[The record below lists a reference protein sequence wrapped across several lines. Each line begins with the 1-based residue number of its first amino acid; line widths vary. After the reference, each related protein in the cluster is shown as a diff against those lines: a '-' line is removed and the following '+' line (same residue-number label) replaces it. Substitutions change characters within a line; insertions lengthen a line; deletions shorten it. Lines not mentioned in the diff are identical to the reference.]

1 MDYMSVGQK
10 VTQKIRILRH
20 EPVALIEF
28 GIIVCVLG
36 LFVLYP
42 VIRVITFASPAAYL
56 SLWDNLRWRQAVYNS
71 LFIVCLSTVSSTLL
85 GFIFAYTITRND
97 LPGRSFF
104 RWISILPIFSPPFA
118 VAFSYLLMF
127 GRLGLVTHTLFGLDT
142 TIIGWHGLWLVQTIS
157 FFPFATLA
165 IARIIEQI
173 PPSMDVAARG
183 LGAKEFEVFRTIT
196 WPLSRPGVASAA
208 LLVAIFSLT
217 DFGSPLI
224 IGGGFPLLATEAW
237 YRIQGW
243 GDLPGAAVVVTT
255 LLPPALLFFV
265 VERYWVSK
273 KTYIATLGR
282 GTPPPQPPTPLLLK
296 IFLLTICSIIS
307 FLILLVYIGII
318 VGGLTRVW
326 GYDWTFTLI
335 HWGEALQRISS
346 LYNSIMIALIG
357 ALLTSSF
364 SLITGF
370 VVARKRIVGE
380 RILDFLAVLPAAIPG
395 VFIGIGYLLSFN
407 TPPLILTGTPWIIII
422 ALAFWNLPFSYQL
435 AISRTAQIDPT
446 LENAAA
452 NLGASSLRI
461 FWDIYFPLLW
471 RVFTSSFVVSFIN
484 CMSNLSIVV
493 FLITPRY
500 SMATFSIL
508 TLISDN
514 RLGAAAALTTAL
526 LLTSFLVLGIASR
539 FLEKGEFT
547 FYGKGG

>member
-255 LLPPALLFFV
+255 LLPPALN
-265 VERYWVSK
+265 
-273 KTYIATLGR
+273 
-282 GTPPPQPPTPLLLK
+282 
-296 IFLLTICSIIS
+296 
-307 FLILLVYIGII
+307 FLINCRVKLVFPESYSAYPT
-318 VGGLTRVW
+318 TR
-326 GYDWTFTLI
+326 
-335 HWGEALQRISS
+335 
-346 LYNSIMIALIG
+346 
-357 ALLTSSF
+357 
-364 SLITGF
+364 SLI
-370 VVARKRIVGE
+370 
-380 RILDFLAVLPAAIPG
+380 
-395 VFIGIGYLLSFN
+395 
-407 TPPLILTGTPWIIII
+407 
-422 ALAFWNLPFSYQL
+422 Q
-435 AISRTAQIDPT
+435 
-446 LENAAA
+446 
-452 NLGASSLRI
+452 
-461 FWDIYFPLLW
+461 
-471 RVFTSSFVVSFIN
+471 
-484 CMSNLSIVV
+484 
-493 FLITPRY
+493 
-500 SMATFSIL
+500 
-508 TLISDN
+508 
-514 RLGAAAALTTAL
+514 
-526 LLTSFLVLGIASR
+526 
-539 FLEKGEFT
+539 
-547 FYGKGG
+547 